1 VNGGVAVH
9 VEGTT
14 VVGLATTPPLAAK
27 VLPGPVLVLVGSS
40 AGLLAHDIVR
50 VEIDLAP
57 GARLTVRTTAAT
69 IAHPCLSGGSTS
81 LEIDCRLGAGARLVW
96 LPEPLIACAGCRH
109 RGRTRITLAPGATA
123 TWLDALT
130 LGRSGED
137 PGVLEQRLDVELEGR
152 PLLRE
157 ALSIGP
163 AAVGWNGPAVLG
175 GYRHLATLSTL
186 GRRLDA
192 DRPGALQLAGPGT
205 IIRFVAHR
213 GHELAAQIAGA
224 LPLFLDRADPAGATT
239 TTPAPPRFQE
249 ALHV

>member
-1 VNGGVAVH
+1 MNGGVEVR

-27 VLPGPVLVLVGSS
+27 VLPGPVLLLVGSS
-40 AGLLAHDIVR
+40 AGLLAHDAVR

-69 IAHPCLSGGSTS
+69 IAHPCLAGGSTS
-81 LEIDCRLGAGARLVW
+81 LDIECRLGAGARLVW

-109 RGRTRITLAPGATA
+109 RGRTRLTLAAGATA

-130 LGRSGED
+130 LGRSGEE
-137 PGVLEQRLDVELEGR
+137 PGDLEQRLDVELDGQ

-157 ALSIGP
+157 ALSVGP
-163 AAVGWNGPAVLG
+163 AGWDGPAVLG
-175 GYRHLATLSTL
+175 GYRHLATVSLL
-186 GRRLDA
+186 GRRLDGGV
-192 DRPGALQLAGPGT
+192 PGALQLAGPGT
-205 IIRFVAHR
+205 ITRFVAHR
-213 GHELAAQIAGA
+213 GHELAALVAAA
-224 LPLFLDRADPAGATT
+224 LPLFLDPSDP
-239 TTPAPPRFQE
+239 PAPPRSKE